1 MFIGKIWYDKHFN
14 LNQQVVNASVQ
25 AKKIGQSVIFALL
38 VTCPQPL
45 LFYIKLHL
53 VNLTNSLFIFFD
65 KQHNTKSERLIKQM

>member
-38 VTCPQPL
+38 VVPTATAV
-45 LFYIKLHL
+45 LHKITL
-53 VNLTNSLFIFFD
+53 GESHKQSIYFF
-65 KQHNTKSERLIKQM
+65 